1 MLILLKKIDT
11 MNNIEKIRS
20 ESVSQYNILK
30 EYLNEILLKEY
41 NYKTID
47 GCDL

>member
-30 EYLNEILLKEY
+30 EY